1 MELFM
6 VILGGKP
13 AGRYTEQHDVFFGVA
28 ETLKDLVPQM
38 HTFWPELKNELHI
51 DSWRK
56 ITRVALYNI
65 KVMPKHQASMTD
77 NKLFFINLGGYKPGD
92 MEEYHY
98 KHLVV
103 ATDTS
108 RAIQQAKRT
117 TFWKEHDASHID
129 DKFQVDVDDIYE
141 VSDLLGA
148 AFSEQFALDISESSV
163 AESDVLQVG
172 YLKLSKLLKQP

>member
-1 MELFM
+1 MQLYM

-28 ETLKDLVPQM
+28 RELKNLVPGM
-38 HTFWPELKNELHI
+38 HAFWPELQDELHI

-56 ITRVALYNI
+56 VVRVGSYQI
-65 KVMPKHQASMTD
+65 KVVPKDQATITGK
-77 NKLFFINLGGYKPGD
+77 KLFFVNLGGYKPGD

-103 ATDTS
+103 AADVS
-108 RAIQQAKRT
+108 QAIRMAKKT
-117 TFWKEHDASHID
+117 AFWKEHDASHID
-129 DKFQVDVDDIYE
+129 DKFLVDVDDIYE
-141 VSDLLGA
+141 VSDLLGTT
-148 AFSEQFALDISESSV
+148 FKEQFALDISDTDV
-163 AESDVLQVG
+163 QESDTLHVG

>member
-1 MELFM
+1 MQLYM

-28 ETLKDLVPQM
+28 HELKNLVPQM
-38 HTFWPELKNELHI
+38 QDFWPELKEELHI

-56 ITRVALYNI
+56 VTRVGNYHI
-65 KVMPKHQASMTD
+65 KVLPKDQATITE
-77 NKLFFINLGGYKPGD
+77 NKLFFVNLGGYKPGD

-103 ATDTS
+103 TADIGKAT
-108 RAIQQAKRT
+108 QMAKRT
-117 TFWKEHDASHID
+117 PFWKEHDASHID

-141 VSDLLGA
+141 VSDLLGT
-148 AFSEQFALDISESSV
+148 AFKEQFVLDISEGSTQE
-163 AESDVLQVG
+163 ADVLQVG